1 MPPSGNHLQ
10 QLPRSVAL
18 VSGKGSFLRKLPIE
32 FALGPERLPFWQR
45 TPKPANVARP
55 GHWHRFNSV
64 PLKVTYSGCPG
75 LLLLAGRAV
84 SCGNSPSSLPW
95 GPERLPFWRST
106 PKPANVA
113 RLDHYRSS
121 SLLVRITCSGYP
133 SPSLSAGRIRWWG
146 SRCCGTAR
154 RGCRWRPRT
163 PSLGC
168 RNRRRGS
175 ASAHCGQSAR

>member
-10 QLPRSVAL
+10 WLPRSVAL

-32 FALGPERLPFWQR
+32 FALGPERPSFWQR

-64 PLKVTYSGCPG
+64 PLKVTYSGYPG
-75 LLLLAGRAV
+75 LVAKPAPEGLLCEFAL
-84 SCGNSPSSLPW
+84 
-95 GPERLPFWRST
+95 GPERLPFWRRT

-113 RLDHYRSS
+113 RLIPPGLFCNCFR
-121 SLLVRITCSGYP
+121 RITYSGCP
-133 SPSLSAGRIRWWG
+133 GPSLSAGRIRWWG